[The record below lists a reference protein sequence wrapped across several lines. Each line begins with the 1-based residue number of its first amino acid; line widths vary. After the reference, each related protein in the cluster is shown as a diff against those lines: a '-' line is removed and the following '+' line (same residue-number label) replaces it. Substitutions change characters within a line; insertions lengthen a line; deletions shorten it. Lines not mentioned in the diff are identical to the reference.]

1 MLAVLLS
8 TSSLVNVAN
17 HLRRRHTVARWACY
31 TLAGHAF
38 VTCQTASASTAPPGF
53 EPSRVEGIGGGFDM
67 LSDQPIANID
77 VLYPPSLNGS
87 WVCERR
93 VAGIE
98 GDVGQAQ
105 GAWKLLGGTGNLQST
120 ERYLVRF
127 IDLRRASDA
136 MTGLDG
142 QRYYGDVFDRGFEIE
157 SRTGGAT
164 VRWDARAPNLLQ
176 YARTSGGPGS
186 AAELKVVQRS
196 VELPNEK
203 GWGSNELIRVTTTTS
218 AFGSSFDVTYA
229 TRVQRRWRR
238 ATTEEGDR
246 VVEGLE
252 IMKTYRVLDGV
263 AGVEMPT
270 STLKST
276 IRLTR
281 PYETRPTRP

>member
-1 MLAVLLS
+1 M
-8 TSSLVNVAN
+8 
-17 HLRRRHTVARWACY
+17 
-31 TLAGHAF
+31 
-38 VTCQTASASTAPPGF
+38 
-53 EPSRVEGIGGGFDM
+53 
-67 LSDQPIANID
+67 
-77 VLYPPSLNGS
+77 
-87 WVCERR
+87 
-93 VAGIE
+93 
-98 GDVGQAQ
+98 
-105 GAWKLLGGTGNLQST
+105 
-120 ERYLVRF
+120 
-127 IDLRRASDA
+127 
-136 MTGLDG
+136 
-142 QRYYGDVFDRGFEIE
+142 
-157 SRTGGAT
+157 
-164 VRWDARAPNLLQ
+164 
-176 YARTSGGPGS
+176 
-186 AAELKVVQRS
+186 VQRN

>member
-53 EPSRVEGIGGGFDM
+53 EPRRVEGIGGGFDM

-105 GAWKLLGGTGNLQST
+105 GAWKLLGGTGDLQST
-120 ERYLVRF
+120 ERYQVRF

-136 MTGLDG
+136 MT
-142 QRYYGDVFDRGFEIE
+142 GDVFDRGFEIE

-186 AAELKVVQRS
+186 AAELKVVQRN

-281 PYETRPTRP
+281 PYETRPTRR

>member
-53 EPSRVEGIGGGFDM
+53 EPRRVEGIGGGFDM

-105 GAWKLLGGTGNLQST
+105 GAWKLLGGTGDLQST

-186 AAELKVVQRS
+186 AAELLGKEETLGSVQPERFADL
-196 VELPNEK
+196 VAVK
-203 GWGSNELIRVTTTTS
+203 GDPLQNIRV
-218 AFGSSFDVTYA
+218 
-229 TRVQRRWRR
+229 
-238 ATTEEGDR
+238 
-246 VVEGLE
+246 LE
-252 IMKTYRVLDGV
+252 NLTHVMKDGKLV
-263 AGVEMPT
+263 
-270 STLKST
+270 
-276 IRLTR
+276 R
-281 PYETRPTRP
+281 